1 MKKIGAE
8 LIQQFLSLIYL
19 FLKLINMEKSEKKT
33 RKRKVDES
41 NDVIEK
47 PAPKKRLAKRTDM
60 DSDEPSGSAGIQPK
74 AKKNVA
80 KKSEPRKRAVK
91 KDANENE
98 SDNENDCQDM
108 KSDGYNNYLNEADM
122 LSYFE
127 KIPPILAQK
136 FISLLSDGCTLP
148 FIARY
153 RKEAVG
159 HLMPDR

>member
-1 MKKIGAE
+1 
-8 LIQQFLSLIYL
+8 
-19 FLKLINMEKSEKKT
+19 MEKAEKKT

-41 NDVIEK
+41 NDAIEK
-47 PAPKKRLAKRTDM
+47 PAPKKRLATRTVM
-60 DSDEPSGSAGIQPK
+60 DSDKQSGSVVVQTK
-74 AKKNVA
+74 VKNVI
-80 KKSEPRKRAVK
+80 KKSEPKKRTLRKEPK
-91 KDANENE
+91 GNESGNENE
-98 SDNENDCQDM
+98 DHGM
-108 KSDGYNNYLNEADM
+108 KSDEYNNYLNEADM

-159 HLMPDR
+159 YLMPDR